1 MQKELSIVEARNR
14 LTQLPE
20 FLEQEE
26 AHSVTITRRGKP
38 VLAVMSYDLFDSIL
52 ETLEVMSDPELM
64 AQLRQS
70 IREADEGKLVEWE
83 TVKQEMGL

>member
-1 MQKELSIVEARNR
+1 MQKVLSIVEARNR

-20 FLEQEE
+20 ELEQENT
-26 AHSVTITRRGKP
+26 VTITRRGKS
-38 VLAVMSYDLFDSIL
+38 VLAVMPYDLFDSII

-64 AQLRQS
+64 GLLRQS
-70 IREADEGKLVEWE
+70 IREVEEENLLDWE